1 MNLEGMDMR
10 KALLAA
16 LAAGAATLSGAAAA
30 QQPATITQTIAGTR
44 LDISATGDVTRVP
57 DLAIISAGVQTR
69 SATASGAIQQ
79 AATRMARVRKAL
91 TDAGVA
97 DRDIQTSTIS
107 LNPEYTYA
115 NNQPPKLNGYTA
127 SNQLS
132 VRFRDIANA
141 GKILDALVSQGAN
154 TINGPT
160 LTIDKPESALDEAR
174 ARAVTAG
181 RARAELYARSLGMR
195 IVRLVSVSESSSSF
209 PMPPP
214 MPMYARAEVAQA
226 ADSKIDPGEQ
236 KLQVNVAMTFELQY
250 FKRPRGSPARPSLIS
265 LGSRLADRASA
276 DQVDDREKN
285 DRSKQR
291 IEERFD
297 RDRLIDAAAEQKPGD
312 DRSDDADD
320 DVEDDA
326 LLSVGSHDEARK
338 PATNTANDQPDD
350 NSHELCPSCFA
361 PSLGLTAFRHHRR
374 VTRRGCSGFGRFC
387 PVLWLSRGDQPR
399 QTRGRTAPVTSPGQ

>member
-1 MNLEGMDMR
+1 MR
-10 KALLAA
+10 KTLLAA
-16 LAAGAATLSGAAAA
+16 LAAGAASLSAAAAA

-79 AATRMARVRKAL
+79 AATRMARVRQAL

-174 ARAVTAG
+174 ARAVATG
-181 RARAELYARSLGMR
+181 RARADLYARSLGMR
-195 IVRLVSVSESSSSF
+195 VVRLVSVSESSSSY
-209 PMPPP
+209 PVPPP
-214 MPMYARAEVAQA
+214 TVMYARVEAAQA

-236 KLQVNVAMTFELQY
+236 KLQVNVAMTFELQ
-250 FKRPRGSPARPSLIS
+250 
-265 LGSRLADRASA
+265 
-276 DQVDDREKN
+276 
-285 DRSKQR
+285 
-291 IEERFD
+291 
-297 RDRLIDAAAEQKPGD
+297 
-312 DRSDDADD
+312 
-320 DVEDDA
+320 
-326 LLSVGSHDEARK
+326 
-338 PATNTANDQPDD
+338 
-350 NSHELCPSCFA
+350 
-361 PSLGLTAFRHHRR
+361 
-374 VTRRGCSGFGRFC
+374 
-387 PVLWLSRGDQPR
+387 
-399 QTRGRTAPVTSPGQ
+399 